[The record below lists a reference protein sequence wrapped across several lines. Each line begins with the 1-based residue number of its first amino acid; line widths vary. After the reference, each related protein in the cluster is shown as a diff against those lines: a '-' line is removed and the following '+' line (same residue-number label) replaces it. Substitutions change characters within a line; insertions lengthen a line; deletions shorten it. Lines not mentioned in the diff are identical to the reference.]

1 LSQPPSQPQKTP
13 EEKKKLEELKKRLWD
28 LRSRIEKWAMLKIQ
42 DVSELNAVYRE
53 IGEIARELAKMNPL
67 GLEARKEAEELQ
79 RRVEEELKKHEEA
92 VRKIIEIF
100 KRRNAPSE
108 AIEAITRASKHLG
121 GLDLY
126 NYVVG
131 VAMNYEVPLSPR
143 DEAEIRRALG
153 LM

>member
-1 LSQPPSQPQKTP
+1 MSQPPSQPRKP
-13 EEKKKLEELKKRLWD
+13 EEEKKRLEELKKRLWD
-28 LRSRIEKWAMLKIQ
+28 LRSRIEKWALLKIQ

-67 GLEARKEAEELQ
+67 GLEAKKEAEELQ
-79 RRVEEELKKHEEA
+79 RRVEEELRKHEEA
-92 VRKIIEIF
+92 VRKITEIF
-100 KRRNAPSE
+100 RRKNAPSE
-108 AIEAITRASKHLG
+108 AIEAIARASRYLG

-126 NYVVG
+126 NYVIG
-131 VAMNYEVPLSPR
+131 VAVNYEVPLSPK